1 MAIYSVDSG
10 CRICGACEYVCPASA
25 IYMDASGAVIDSTS
39 CIGCG
44 TCAMQCPSNAIKR
57 ID

>member
-1 MAIYSVDSG
+1 MAIYSVGVG
-10 CRICGACEYVCPASA
+10 CRICGACQFVCPASA

-44 TCAMQCPSNAIKR
+44 SCAMQCPENAIKR